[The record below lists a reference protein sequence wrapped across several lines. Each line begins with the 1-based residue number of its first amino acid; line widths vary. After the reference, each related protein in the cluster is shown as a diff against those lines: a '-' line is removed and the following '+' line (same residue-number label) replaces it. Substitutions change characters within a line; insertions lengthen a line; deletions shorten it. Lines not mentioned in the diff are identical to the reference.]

1 MKLIKQAL
9 IVFSAM
15 LLNILPMSAQFT
27 TEEKLDSTNAND
39 VQEQKMQI
47 TVTDHKSKKYMEA
60 DVMIK
65 GMNPRKTV
73 VLKDFTDSTL
83 VLKKYRLYTVSVIKE
98 GYMYFAHKF
107 WPDEAEVHYERIELK
122 PLALGL
128 KTSVEDITFLGDET
142 QIYHKSVPAL
152 EELISFL
159 TLNPGVSICVIGHA
173 NGPVTAEKKNSDAF
187 YRKASE
193 KRSQAVVDY
202 LIQHGIEKER
212 LTAKGM
218 GNKQMIY
225 PDPQTE
231 WQVGANRRIE
241 IEITALN

>member
-1 MKLIKQAL
+1 MNPIKQAYL
-9 IVFSAM
+9 IFAAF
-15 LLNILPMSAQFT
+15 LLLGMPVSAQFT
-27 TEEKLDSTNAND
+27 TEEKIDSTNAND
-39 VQEQKMQI
+39 IQDQKMQL
-47 TVTDHKSKKYMEA
+47 TVLDYKSKKYMEA

-65 GMNPRKTV
+65 GLNPRKTV

-83 VLKKYRLYTVSVIKE
+83 ILKKYRLYTVSVIKE

-122 PLALGL
+122 PLAVGL
-128 KTSVEDITFLGDET
+128 KTSIEDITFLGDET

-173 NGPVTAEKKNSDAF
+173 NGPVTAEKKNSDSF

-193 KRSQAVVDY
+193 KRAQAVVDY

-212 LTAKGM
+212 LTSLGK
-218 GNKQMIY
+218 GNKEMIY

-241 IEITALN
+241 IEITAIQ

>member
-9 IVFSAM
+9 IVLSVT
-15 LLNILPMSAQFT
+15 LLNVLPMSAQFT
-27 TEEKLDSTNAND
+27 TEEKIDSSNASD
-39 VQEQKMQI
+39 IQEQKMQI
-47 TVTDHKSKKYMEA
+47 TVTDYKSKKYMEA

-73 VLKDFTDSTL
+73 VLNDFTDSTL
-83 VLKKYRLYTVSVIKE
+83 TLKKYRLYTVSVIKE

-122 PLALGL
+122 PLAVGL
-128 KTSVEDITFLGDET
+128 KTSIEDITFLGDET

-193 KRSQAVVDY
+193 KRAQAVVDY

-212 LTAKGM
+212 LNSKGM

>member
-1 MKLIKQAL
+1 MNLIKQTLFLTVVAVL
-9 IVFSAM
+9 FTSTI
-15 LLNILPMSAQFT
+15 SAQFT
-27 TEEKLDSTNAND
+27 TEEKIDSANTSG
-39 VQEQKMQI
+39 VQDQKMQI
-47 TVTDHKSKKYMEA
+47 SVLDYKSKKYMEA

-122 PLALGL
+122 PIAVGL

-159 TLNPGVSICVIGHA
+159 TLNPGISVCIIGHA
-173 NGPVTAEKKNSDAF
+173 NGPVTAEKKNSDSF

-193 KRSQAVVDY
+193 KRAMAVVDY
-202 LIQHGIEKER
+202 LVQHGIEKER
-212 LTAKGM
+212 LTSKGM

-225 PDPQTE
+225 PDPQTD

-241 IEITALN
+241 IEIIDMK